1 MLVLTLIWG
10 LIGLVVSCW
19 WLVVKLE
26 KSNFEKLE
34 VYQLAEKLADEIW
47 NIVSVW
53 QYFEKDTVGKQIVR
67 SADSIGAN
75 IAEGNGRY
83 SYKDNQRFI
92 RIARG
97 SLNETR
103 HWLRRA
109 YTRNLLTQE
118 QVRNLKP
125 TIEELTLKLNG
136 YLKYLKNASTN
147 N

>member
-1 MLVLTLIWG
+1 MLVG
-10 LIGLVVSCW
+10 N
-19 WLVVKLE
+19 LE

-34 VYQLAEKLADEIW
+34 IYQLAEKLADEIW
-47 NIVSVW
+47 NIVDKW
-53 QYFEKDTVGKQIVR
+53 EHFEKDTVGKQIVR

-83 SYKDNQRFI
+83 SYKDNQRFV
-92 RIARG
+92 RIAKG

-109 YTRNLLTQE
+109 YTRNLLTEE
-118 QVRNLKP
+118 QIKNLKP

-136 YLKYLKNASTN
+136 YLRYLKNASTN
-147 N
+147 H

>member
-1 MLVLTLIWG
+1 MN
-10 LIGLVVSCW
+10 
-19 WLVVKLE
+19 

-34 VYQLAEKLADEIW
+34 IYQLAEKLADKIW
-47 NIVSVW
+47 VIVDKW
-53 QYFEKDTVGKQIVR
+53 QYFAKDTVGKQIVR

-109 YTRNLLTQE
+109 YTRNLLTKIE
-118 QVRNLKP
+118 IEELKP
-125 TIEELTLKLNG
+125 MIKDLTLKLNG
-136 YLKYLKNASTN
+136 YLRYLKNTSIN

>member
-1 MLVLTLIWG
+1 M
-10 LIGLVVSCW
+10 
-19 WLVVKLE
+19 E
-26 KSNFEKLE
+26 RSNFEKLE

-47 NIVSVW
+47 NIVDKW

-83 SYKDNQRFI
+83 SYKDNQRFV

-109 YTRNLLTQE
+109 YTRNLLTEE
-118 QVRNLKP
+118 QIKNLKS
-125 TIEELTLKLNG
+125 TIEELTFKLNG
-136 YLKYLKNASTN
+136 YLRYLKNVSTN

>member
-1 MLVLTLIWG
+1 MLVG
-10 LIGLVVSCW
+10 N
-19 WLVVKLE
+19 LE

-34 VYQLAEKLADEIW
+34 IYQLAEKLADEIW
-47 NIVSVW
+47 NIVDKW
-53 QYFEKDTVGKQIVR
+53 EHFEKDTVGKQIVR

-83 SYKDNQRFI
+83 SYKDNQRFV
-92 RIARG
+92 RIAKG

-109 YTRNLLTQE
+109 YTRNLLTEE
-118 QVRNLKP
+118 QIKNLKP
-125 TIEELTLKLNG
+125 TIEELTFKLNG
-136 YLKYLKNASTN
+136 YLRYLKNSSTN

>member
-1 MLVLTLIWG
+1 MD
-10 LIGLVVSCW
+10 
-19 WLVVKLE
+19 

-34 VYQLAEKLADEIW
+34 IYQLAEKLADEIW
-47 NIVSVW
+47 FIAEKW

-67 SADSIGAN
+67 AADSIGAN

-109 YTRNLLTQE
+109 YTRNLLTTGE
-118 QVRNLKP
+118 IERLKP
-125 TIEELTLKLNG
+125 TIEDLTLKLNG
-136 YLKYLKNASTN
+136 YLRYLKNTSTN

>member
-1 MLVLTLIWG
+1 MLVNN
-10 LIGLVVSCW
+10 
-19 WLVVKLE
+19 LE

-47 NIVSVW
+47 NIVGKW
-53 QYFEKDTVGKQIVR
+53 QYFERDTVGKQIVR
-67 SADSIGAN
+67 SADRRATLRMFHPPRNARVRAN

-83 SYKDNQRFI
+83 SYKDNQRFV

-109 YTRNLLTQE
+109 YTRNLLTEE
-118 QVRNLKP
+118 QIKNLKS

-136 YLKYLKNASTN
+136 YLRYLKNASTN
-147 N
+147 H